1 MTPVPADGT
10 VPKLPYAKPVLPVS
24 IDGDAEIL
32 YAGDAPSLVEGV
44 VQINFRLPEL
54 ARDGLTPLQIQIGN
68 YWDTSFPQIWIR

>member
-10 VPKLPYAKPVLPVS
+10 VPKLPYAKIALRVL

-44 VQINFRLPEL
+44 VQINFRLPKL
-54 ARDGLTPLQIQIGN
+54 AGDGLTPLQIQIGN
-68 YWDTSFPQIWIR
+68 YGDSGLPQIWIH